1 LDNLSIAFGFQYAK
15 FKKKNS
21 SPLPAAGRSFL
32 FMKRSHRI
40 AVIPGDGIGNEVI
53 SEGIKCLKALSEI
66 IETIQFEFQYFPWSS
81 QYYLQHGRMM
91 TEDGLEIL
99 KGFDAI
105 YLGAVGD
112 PRIPDDV
119 TLHGLLLPIKMGFDL
134 YVGLRP
140 VYLFPGVESPLAN
153 ISGGEIDIVVV
164 RENTEGEYSNIG
176 GIIGIEYRELAIQS
190 GLFTRKG
197 IERILT
203 FAFEYVKEKGRKKVT
218 SVTKSNAQRYGMVL
232 WDRIFKEVASRFP
245 EIRTESKLIDAAYM
259 DVVRNPKGYD
269 VIVASNLFADI
280 LSDLTASVTGGLG
293 LAPGASFNPKDK
305 TYPGFFDPVH
315 GSAPD
320 IAGKG
325 LANPIAAILTA
336 KMMLD
341 YLDETEAADLLYQ
354 AVKKNLSEKKVR
366 TIDLGGRSK
375 TDEVGEDIVR
385 ILQSL

>member
-1 LDNLSIAFGFQYAK
+1 
-15 FKKKNS
+15 
-21 SPLPAAGRSFL
+21 
-32 FMKRSHRI
+32 MKRIHRI
-40 AVIPGDGIGNEVI
+40 AIIPGDGIGKEVI
-53 SEGIKCLKALSEI
+53 SEGIKCLNTLSKITENI
-66 IETIQFEFQYFPWSS
+66 RFDFQYFPWSS
-81 QYYLQHGRMM
+81 EYYLQHERMM
-91 TEDGLEIL
+91 PEDGLEIL
-99 KGFDAI
+99 KRFEAI

-119 TLHGLLLPIKMGFDL
+119 TLHGLLLPIKFGFDL

-140 VYLFPGVESPLAN
+140 VYLFEGVECPLKDV
-153 ISGGEIDIVVV
+153 SEEEIDIVVV

-176 GIIGIEYRELAIQS
+176 GIVGIDDRQLAIQS

-197 IERILT
+197 IERIIT
-203 FAFEYVKEKGRKKVT
+203 FAFENAGQKGRKKVT

-245 EIRTESKLIDAAYM
+245 EIRTESKLIDAACM
-259 DVVRNPKGYD
+259 DVVRNPTAYD

-280 LSDLTASVTGGLG
+280 LSDLTASVTGGMG

-320 IAGKG
+320 IAGKA

-341 YLDETEAADLLYQ
+341 YLDEGEAANLLLQ
-354 AVKKNLSEKKVR
+354 AVKQNLAEKKVR

-375 TDEVGEDIVR
+375 TNEVGDDIVR
-385 ILQSL
+385 ILASF

>member
-1 LDNLSIAFGFQYAK
+1 
-15 FKKKNS
+15 
-21 SPLPAAGRSFL
+21 
-32 FMKRSHRI
+32 M
-40 AVIPGDGIGNEVI
+40 I
-53 SEGIKCLKALSEI
+53 SEGIKCLKTLSEI
-66 IETIQFEFQYFPWSS
+66 IENVQFEFQYFPWSS
-81 QYYLQHGRMM
+81 EYYLQHGRMM
-91 TEDGLEIL
+91 PEDGLEIL

-140 VYLFPGVESPLAN
+140 VYLFPGIESPLAN
-153 ISGGEIDIVVV
+153 ISGGEIDIVVI

-176 GIIGIEYRELAIQS
+176 GIIGIEDREMAIQS

-197 IERILT
+197 IERIIT
-203 FAFEYVKEKGRKKVT
+203 FAFEYAREKGRKKVT

-245 EIRTESKLIDAAYM
+245 EIRAESKLIDAACM
-259 DVVRNPKGYD
+259 DVVRNPKSYD
-269 VIVASNLFADI
+269 VIVGSNLFADI

-293 LAPGASFNPKDK
+293 FAPGASFNPKDK
-305 TYPGFFDPVH
+305 RYPGFFDPVH

-341 YLDETEAADLLYQ
+341 YLGEREAADLLYRAAQ
-354 AVKKNLSEKKVR
+354 KNLSEKKVR

-375 TDEVGEDIVR
+375 TNEVGDDIVR
-385 ILQSL
+385 ILRSL

>member
-1 LDNLSIAFGFQYAK
+1 L
-15 FKKKNS
+15 
-21 SPLPAAGRSFL
+21 
-32 FMKRSHRI
+32 
-40 AVIPGDGIGNEVI
+40 
-53 SEGIKCLKALSEI
+53 
-66 IETIQFEFQYFPWSS
+66 
-81 QYYLQHGRMM
+81 
-91 TEDGLEIL
+91 
-99 KGFDAI
+99 
-105 YLGAVGD
+105 GD

-119 TLHGLLLPIKMGFDL
+119 TLHGLLLPIKMEFDL

-153 ISGGEIDIVVV
+153 ISGGEIDIVVI

-176 GIIGIEYRELAIQS
+176 GIVGVDERQMALQS

-197 IERILT
+197 IERIIS
-203 FAFEYVKEKGRKKVT
+203 FAFQYARQKQRKKVT

-245 EIRTESKLIDAAYM
+245 EIQTESKLVDAACM

-280 LSDLTASVTGGLG
+280 LSDLTAGVTGGMG
-293 LAPGASFNPKDK
+293 LAPGASFNPTDR

-336 KMMLD
+336 KMMLE
-341 YLDETEAADLLYQ
+341 YLDEREAADLLDQ
-354 AVKKNLSEKKVR
+354 AVKKNLIEKKVR

-375 TDEVGEDIVR
+375 TNEVGDDVVR
-385 ILQSL
+385 ILREL

>member
-1 LDNLSIAFGFQYAK
+1 
-15 FKKKNS
+15 
-21 SPLPAAGRSFL
+21 
-32 FMKRSHRI
+32 
-40 AVIPGDGIGNEVI
+40 
-53 SEGIKCLKALSEI
+53 
-66 IETIQFEFQYFPWSS
+66 
-81 QYYLQHGRMM
+81 MM
-91 TEDGLEIL
+91 PEDGLEVL
-99 KGFDAI
+99 KNFNAI

-119 TLHGLLLPIKMGFDL
+119 TLHGLLLPIKWEFDL

-140 VYLFPGVESPLAN
+140 VYLFPGLESPLAN

-176 GIIGIEYRELAIQS
+176 GIVGTGEREQAIQS

-197 IERILT
+197 IERIIT
-203 FAFEYVKEKGRKKVT
+203 FAFDYAREKGKKKVT

-232 WDRIFKEVASRFP
+232 WDRIFKEVSAGYP
-245 EIRTESKLIDAAYM
+245 EIRTESKLIDAACM

-280 LSDLTASVTGGLG
+280 LSDLTASVTGGMG

-320 IAGKG
+320 ITGKG
-325 LANPIAAILTA
+325 LANPVAAILTA
-336 KMMLD
+336 RMMLD
-341 YLDETEAADLLYQ
+341 YLGEVEAGDLLYQ
-354 AVKKNLSEKKVR
+354 AVRKNLAEKKVR

-375 TDEVGEDIVR
+375 TDQVGDDIVR
-385 ILQSL
+385 ILRSFQ

>member
-1 LDNLSIAFGFQYAK
+1 MIG
-15 FKKKNS
+15 
-21 SPLPAAGRSFL
+21 GSFL
-32 FMKRSHRI
+32 SMDRSHRI
-40 AVIPGDGIGNEVI
+40 AVIPGDGIGNEVT

-66 IETIQFEFQYFPWSS
+66 IENAQFEFQYFPWGSE
-81 QYYLQHGRMM
+81 YYLQNGRMM
-91 TEDGLEIL
+91 PEDGLETL
-99 KGFDAI
+99 KGFDAV

-112 PRIPDDV
+112 PRIPDDI

-140 VYLFPGVESPLAN
+140 VHLFSGVESPLVN
-153 ISGGEIDIVVV
+153 IAEGEIDIVVI

-176 GIIGIEYRELAIQS
+176 GIIGMEDRELAMQS

-197 IERILT
+197 IERIIT
-203 FAFEYVKEKGRKKVT
+203 FAFEYAKERGRRKVT
-218 SVTKSNAQRYGMVL
+218 SITKSNAQRYGMVL
-232 WDRIFKEVASRFP
+232 WDRIFREVASRFP
-245 EIRTESKLIDAAYM
+245 AIQNESKLIDAACM

-320 IAGKG
+320 ISGKG
-325 LANPIAAILTA
+325 LANPLAAILTA

-341 YLDETEAADLLYQ
+341 YLGEGVAADLLYR
-354 AVKKNLSEKKVR
+354 AVRKNLSERKVR
-366 TIDLGGRSK
+366 TIDLGGHSK
-375 TDEVGEDIVR
+375 TDEVGDDIVR
-385 ILQSL
+385 SLRSL

>member
-1 LDNLSIAFGFQYAK
+1 
-15 FKKKNS
+15 
-21 SPLPAAGRSFL
+21 
-32 FMKRSHRI
+32 MKRSHRI

-81 QYYLQHGRMM
+81 EYYLQHGRMM
-91 TEDGLEIL
+91 PEDGLEIL

-119 TLHGLLLPIKMGFDL
+119 TLHGLLLPIKFGFDL

-140 VYLFPGVESPLAN
+140 VYLFPGIESPLAN
-153 ISGGEIDIVVV
+153 ISEGEIDIVVI
-164 RENTEGEYSNIG
+164 RENTEGEYSNVG
-176 GIIGIEYRELAIQS
+176 GIVGIKDRELAIQS

-197 IERILT
+197 VERIIT
-203 FAFEYVKEKGRKKVT
+203 FAFEYAKEKGRKKVT

-245 EIRTESKLIDAAYM
+245 EINTESKLIDAACM

-305 TYPGFFDPVH
+305 TNPGFFDPVH

-320 IAGKG
+320 ITGKG
-325 LANPIAAILTA
+325 LANPLAAILTA
-336 KMMLD
+336 KLMLD
-341 YLDETEAADLLYQ
+341 YLGEEEAANLLYQ
-354 AVKKNLSEKKVR
+354 AVKKNLSDKKVR
-366 TIDLGGRSK
+366 TIDLGGRSR
-375 TDEVGEDIVR
+375 THEVGEDIIR
-385 ILQSL
+385 ILRSLSL

>member
-1 LDNLSIAFGFQYAK
+1 
-15 FKKKNS
+15 
-21 SPLPAAGRSFL
+21 
-32 FMKRSHRI
+32 MKRLHRI
-40 AVIPGDGIGNEVI
+40 AVIPGDGIGTEVI
-53 SEGIKCLKALSEI
+53 SEGVKCLNALSEI
-66 IETIQFEFQYFPWSS
+66 TEDIQFEFEHLPWGSE
-81 QYYLQHGRMM
+81 YYLQHGAMM
-91 TEDGLEIL
+91 PENGLEIL
-99 KGFDAI
+99 KRFDAI

-140 VYLFPGVESPLAN
+140 VFLFPGIKSPLSG
-153 ISGGEIDIVVV
+153 IRGGEIDIAVI
-164 RENTEGEYSNIG
+164 RENTEGEYSTVG
-176 GIIGIEYRELAIQS
+176 GIVGIGDRQLAMQS

-197 IERILT
+197 IERIIT
-203 FAFEYVKEKGRKKVT
+203 FAFEYAKENGRKKVT

-245 EIRTESKLIDAAYM
+245 EIRTESKLIDAACM

-280 LSDLTASVTGGLG
+280 LSDLTASVTGGMG
-293 LAPGASFNPKDK
+293 LAPGASFNPEDK

-341 YLDETEAADLLYQ
+341 YLNEGEAANLLFQ
-354 AVKKNLSEKKVR
+354 AVKQNLAGNKIR
-366 TIDLGGRSK
+366 TIDLEGRSR
-375 TDEVGEDIVR
+375 TDEVGDDIVR
-385 ILQSL
+385 ILRSS

>member
-1 LDNLSIAFGFQYAK
+1 MI
-15 FKKKNS
+15 
-21 SPLPAAGRSFL
+21 
-32 FMKRSHRI
+32 HRI
-40 AVIPGDGIGNEVI
+40 AVIPGDGIGKEVV
-53 SEGIKCLKALSEI
+53 SEGLKCLNALSEI
-66 IETIQFEFQYFPWSS
+66 FEGIRFEFQTFPWGSD
-81 QYYLQHGRMM
+81 YYLQYGKMM
-91 TEDGLEIL
+91 PEEGLDIL

-119 TLHGLLLPIKMGFDL
+119 TLHGLLLPIKFGFDL

-140 VYLFPGVESPLAN
+140 AYLFPGVECPLTR
-153 ISGGEIDIVVV
+153 ISEGEIDIVVV

-176 GIIGIEYRELAIQS
+176 GIVGIGDHQQALQGA
-190 GLFTRKG
+190 LFTRKG
-197 IERILT
+197 VERVIT
-203 FAFEYVKEKGRKKVT
+203 FAFDYAKEKGRKKVA
-218 SVTKSNAQRYGMVL
+218 SITKSNAQRYGMVL
-232 WDRIFKEVASRFP
+232 WDKIFKEISARYP
-245 EIRTESKLIDAAYM
+245 DIQTESKLIDAACM

-280 LSDLTASVTGGLG
+280 LSDLTASVTGGMG

-325 LANPIAAILTA
+325 LANPVAAILTS

-341 YLDETEAADLLYQ
+341 YLGEGEASGLLYQ
-354 AVKKNLSEKKVR
+354 AVCKNLAEKKVR

-375 TDEVGEDIVR
+375 THEVGDDIVR
-385 ILQSL
+385 ILRAFS

>member
-1 LDNLSIAFGFQYAK
+1 M
-15 FKKKNS
+15 
-21 SPLPAAGRSFL
+21 
-32 FMKRSHRI
+32 MKTFHRI
-40 AVIPGDGIGNEVI
+40 AVIPGDGIGKEVV

-66 IETIQFEFQYFPWSS
+66 FENIEFKFEFFPWSS
-81 QYYLQHGRMM
+81 EYYLQHDRMM
-91 TEDGLEIL
+91 PVDGLEVL
-99 KGFDAI
+99 KNFNAI

-140 VYLFPGVESPLAN
+140 VYLFPGIESPLAN
-153 ISGGEIDIVVV
+153 ISGGEIDIVVI

-176 GIIGIEYRELAIQS
+176 GIIGIEDREMAIQS

-197 IERILT
+197 IERIIT
-203 FAFEYVKEKGRKKVT
+203 FAFEYAREKGRKKVT

-232 WDRIFKEVASRFP
+232 WDRIFKEVASQFL
-245 EIRTESKLIDAAYM
+245 EIQTESKLIDAACM

-280 LSDLTASVTGGLG
+280 LSDLTASVTGGMG
-293 LAPGASFNPKDK
+293 LAPGASFNPRDK
-305 TYPGFFDPVH
+305 SFPGFFDPVH

-320 IAGKG
+320 ISGKG

-336 KMMLD
+336 KLMLD
-341 YLDETEAADLLYQ
+341 YLGEREAADLLFR
-354 AVKKNLSEKKVR
+354 AVKQNLSEKKVR
-366 TIDLGGRSK
+366 TVDLGGGSK
-375 TDEVGEDIVR
+375 TNEGGEDLVR
-385 ILQSL
+385 ILQSLSLSQSGKKVC

>member
-1 LDNLSIAFGFQYAK
+1 
-15 FKKKNS
+15 
-21 SPLPAAGRSFL
+21 
-32 FMKRSHRI
+32 MKRIHRI
-40 AVIPGDGIGNEVI
+40 AVIPGDGIGTEVI
-53 SEGIKCLKALSEI
+53 AEGIKCLKTLSEI
-66 IETIQFEFQYFPWSS
+66 FEDLQFQFEYFTWGSE
-81 QYYLQHGRMM
+81 YYLQHGKMM
-91 TEDGLEIL
+91 SGDGLKIL
-99 KGFDAI
+99 KNFDAI

-140 VYLFPGVESPLAN
+140 VYLFRGVESALAN
-153 ISGGEIDIVVV
+153 ISEDEIDMVVI

-176 GIIGIEYRELAIQS
+176 GIIGIEEGELALQS

-197 IERILT
+197 IERIVT
-203 FAFEYVKEKGRKKVT
+203 FAFEYARDKGRKKVT
-218 SVTKSNAQRYGMVL
+218 SITKSNAQRYGMVL
-232 WDRIFKEVASRFP
+232 WDRIVKEVASRFP
-245 EIRTESKLIDAAYM
+245 DIKTESKLIDAACM

-280 LSDLTASVTGGLG
+280 LSDLTASVTGGMG

-325 LANPIAAILTA
+325 LANPLAAILTA
-336 KMMLD
+336 KLMLD
-341 YLDETEAADLLYQ
+341 YLGESEAADLLSHAIKQ
-354 AVKKNLSEKKVR
+354 NLSERKVR
-366 TIDLGGRSK
+366 TVDLGGRSR
-375 TDEVGEDIVR
+375 TDEVGDDVVR
-385 ILQSL
+385 ILRSLSLTVPFQI

>member
-1 LDNLSIAFGFQYAK
+1 MN
-15 FKKKNS
+15 
-21 SPLPAAGRSFL
+21 
-32 FMKRSHRI
+32 RSHRI

-66 IETIQFEFQYFPWSS
+66 LKDLQFQFEYFPWGSE
-81 QYYLQHGRMM
+81 YYLRHGRMM
-91 TEDGLEIL
+91 TEDGLEDL

-140 VYLFPGVESPLAN
+140 VYLFPGVGSPLAN
-153 ISGGEIDIVVV
+153 ISGGEIDIVVI
-164 RENTEGEYSNIG
+164 RENTEGEYSNAG
-176 GIIGIEYRELAIQS
+176 GIVGIEERELAIQS

-197 IERILT
+197 IGRIIT
-203 FAFEYVKEKGRKKVT
+203 FAFEYAKEKGRKKVT

-232 WDRIFKEVASRFP
+232 WDRICKEVASRFP
-245 EIRTESKLIDAAYM
+245 EIRTESKLIDAACM

-293 LAPGASFNPKDK
+293 LAPGASFNPKNK

-375 TDEVGEDIVR
+375 TNEVGEDMVR

>member
-1 LDNLSIAFGFQYAK
+1 MN
-15 FKKKNS
+15 
-21 SPLPAAGRSFL
+21 
-32 FMKRSHRI
+32 RSHRI

-66 IETIQFEFQYFPWSS
+66 IETVQFEFQYFPWSS
-81 QYYLQHGRMM
+81 EYYLQHGRMM

-164 RENTEGEYSNIG
+164 RENTEGEYSNAG
-176 GIIGIEYRELAIQS
+176 GIVGIEERELAIQS

-197 IERILT
+197 IERIIT
-203 FAFEYVKEKGRKKVT
+203 FAFEYTKEKGRKKVT

-245 EIRTESKLIDAAYM
+245 EIRTESKLIDATCM

-280 LSDLTASVTGGLG
+280 LSDLTASATGGLG
-293 LAPGASFNPKDK
+293 LAPGASFNSKDK

-375 TDEVGEDIVR
+375 TNEVGEDMVR

>member
-1 LDNLSIAFGFQYAK
+1 MRKSY
-15 FKKKNS
+15 
-21 SPLPAAGRSFL
+21 
-32 FMKRSHRI
+32 RI
-40 AVIPGDGIGNEVI
+40 AVIPGDGIGQEVV
-53 SEGIKCLKALSEI
+53 SEGVKCLEALAERVEGI
-66 IETIQFEFQYFPWSS
+66 HFEFQFFPWGSE
-81 QYYLQHGRMM
+81 YYLQHGTMM
-91 TEDGLEIL
+91 PEDGLDIL
-99 KGFDAI
+99 KGFEAI

-119 TLHGLLLPIKMGFDL
+119 TLHGLLLPIKFGFDL

-140 VYLFPGVESPLAN
+140 VSLFPGVESPLAR
-153 ISGGEIDIVVV
+153 ISEGEIDMVVI

-176 GIIGIEYRELAIQS
+176 GITGIGESERAIQS

-197 IERILT
+197 IERIIT
-203 FAFEYVKEKGRKKVT
+203 FAFDYATENGRKKVT

-232 WDRIFKEVASRFP
+232 WDKIFKEISSRYP
-245 EIRTESKLIDAAYM
+245 DVQTESKLIDAACM
-259 DVVRNPKGYD
+259 DVVRNPRGYD

-280 LSDLTASVTGGLG
+280 LSDLTAAVTGGMG

-341 YLDETEAADLLYQ
+341 YLGEVEASDLLYR
-354 AVKKNLSEKKVR
+354 AVRKNLAEKKVR
-366 TIDLGGRSK
+366 TMDLGGHSR
-375 TDEVGEDIVR
+375 TFEVGDDIVR
-385 ILQSL
+385 ILRSM

>member
-1 LDNLSIAFGFQYAK
+1 MNRY
-15 FKKKNS
+15 
-21 SPLPAAGRSFL
+21 
-32 FMKRSHRI
+32 HRI
-40 AVIPGDGIGNEVI
+40 AVIPGDGIGKEVI
-53 SEGIKCLKALSEI
+53 SEGVKCLKTLSEI
-66 IETIQFEFQYFPWSS
+66 IENVQFEFQYFPWGSE
-81 QYYLQHGRMM
+81 YYIQHGRMM
-91 TEDGLEIL
+91 SEDGLETL
-99 KGFDAI
+99 KYFDAI

-153 ISGGEIDIVVV
+153 ISEGEIDIVVI
-164 RENTEGEYSNIG
+164 RENTEGEYSNVG
-176 GIIGIEYRELAIQS
+176 GIVGVQDRELGIQS

-197 IERILT
+197 IERIIT
-203 FAFEYVKEKGRKKVT
+203 FAFEYAREKRRKKVT
-218 SVTKSNAQRYGMVL
+218 SVTKSNAQRFGMVL
-232 WDRIFKEVASRFP
+232 WDRIFREVSTRFLDT
-245 EIRTESKLIDAAYM
+245 RTESKLIDAACM

-269 VIVASNLFADI
+269 LIVASNLFADI

-305 TYPGFFDPVH
+305 SFPGFFDPVH

-341 YLDETEAADLLYQ
+341 YLGEGEAANILYR
-354 AVKKNLSEKKVR
+354 AVKQNLFEKRIR
-366 TIDLGGRSK
+366 TMDLGGRSK
-375 TDEVGEDIVR
+375 TNEVGDDIVR
-385 ILQSL
+385 ILRSFSPSQTEMKVLQKG

>member
-1 LDNLSIAFGFQYAK
+1 M
-15 FKKKNS
+15 KK
-21 SPLPAAGRSFL
+21 
-32 FMKRSHRI
+32 SHHI

-66 IETIQFEFQYFPWSS
+66 YEDLQLEFEYFPWGS
-81 QYYLQHGRMM
+81 QYYLNHGQMM
-91 TEDGLEIL
+91 PEDGLEIL
-99 KGFDAI
+99 KGFHAI

-140 VYLFPGVESPLAN
+140 VYLFPGVESPLKN
-153 ISGGEIDIVVV
+153 LSEGEIDIVVI
-164 RENTEGEYSNIG
+164 RENTEGEYSNVG
-176 GIIGIEYRELAIQS
+176 GIVGIEERELALQS

-197 IERILT
+197 IKRIIT
-203 FAFEYVKEKGRKKVT
+203 FAFEYARDKGRKKVT

-232 WDRIFKEVASRFP
+232 WDRIFKEVSSQFP
-245 EIRTESKLIDAAYM
+245 EIQTESKLIDAACM
-259 DVVRNPKGYD
+259 DVVRNPRGYD

-293 LAPGASFNPKDK
+293 LAPGASFNPKDH
-305 TYPGFFDPVH
+305 TYPGLFDPVH

-341 YLDETEAADLLYQ
+341 YLGEEEAANTLYQ
-354 AVKKNLSEKKVR
+354 AVQKNLAEKAVR
-366 TIDLGGRSK
+366 TVDLGGRSK
-375 TDEVGEDIVR
+375 TNEVGDDIVR
-385 ILQSL
+385 IIRSMGKDL

>member
-1 LDNLSIAFGFQYAK
+1 
-15 FKKKNS
+15 
-21 SPLPAAGRSFL
+21 
-32 FMKRSHRI
+32 MKRYHRI
-40 AVIPGDGIGNEVI
+40 AVIPGDGIGTEVI
-53 SEGIKCLKALSEI
+53 SEGVKCLKALSEI
-66 IETIQFEFQYFPWSS
+66 MEDLRFEFQYFPWGSEF
-81 QYYLQHGRMM
+81 YLNNGRMM
-91 TEDGLEIL
+91 PEDGLEIL

-140 VYLFPGVESPLAN
+140 VYLFPGVKSPLSGY
-153 ISGGEIDIVVV
+153 SGGEIDIVVI
-164 RENTEGEYSNIG
+164 RENTEGEYSNVG
-176 GIIGIEYRELAIQS
+176 GIVGIDERNLAIQ
-190 GLFTRKG
+190 GALFTRKG
-197 IERILT
+197 IERIIT
-203 FAFEYVKEKGRKKVT
+203 FAFEYAKENGRRKVT

-232 WDRIFKEVASRFP
+232 WDRVFREVASRFP
-245 EIRTESKLIDAAYM
+245 EIQIESKLIDAACM

-269 VIVASNLFADI
+269 VIVGSNLFADI
-280 LSDLTASVTGGLG
+280 LSDLTASVIGGLG
-293 LAPGASFNPKDK
+293 LAPGASFNPRDRR
-305 TYPGFFDPVH
+305 YPGFFDPVH

-341 YLDETEAADLLYQ
+341 YLGEKEAADLLYR

-366 TIDLGGRSK
+366 TIDLGGRSR
-375 TDEVGEDIVR
+375 TDEVGNDIVR
-385 ILQSL
+385 ILRSL

>member
-1 LDNLSIAFGFQYAK
+1 
-15 FKKKNS
+15 
-21 SPLPAAGRSFL
+21 
-32 FMKRSHRI
+32 MKTFHRI

-53 SEGIKCLKALSEI
+53 SEGIKCLKALSEVF
-66 IETIQFEFQYFPWSS
+66 ENIQFEFRSFPWSS

-91 TEDGLEIL
+91 PEDGLDVL
-99 KGFDAI
+99 KDFNAI

-112 PRIPDDV
+112 PRISDDV
-119 TLHGLLLPIKMGFDL
+119 TLHGLLLPIKFGFDL

-140 VYLFPGVESPLAN
+140 VYLFNGVESPLAKV
-153 ISGGEIDIVVV
+153 SDGEIDIVVI

-176 GIIGIEYRELAIQS
+176 GIVGVEESELAIQS

-197 IERILT
+197 IERIIT
-203 FAFEYVKEKGRKKVT
+203 FAFDYAREKGRKKVT

-232 WDRIFKEVASRFP
+232 WDRIFKEAAARYP
-245 EIRTESKLIDAAYM
+245 EIRTESKLIDAACM
-259 DVVRNPKGYD
+259 DVVRNPGGYD

-280 LSDLTASVTGGLG
+280 LSDLTASVTGGMG

-320 IAGKG
+320 IVGKG
-325 LANPIAAILTA
+325 LANPVAAILTA
-336 KMMLD
+336 RMMLD
-341 YLDETEAADLLYQ
+341 YLGETEAGDLLYQ
-354 AVKKNLSEKKVR
+354 AVKKNLAEKKVR

-375 TDEVGEDIVR
+375 TDQVGDDIVR
-385 ILQSL
+385 ILRSL